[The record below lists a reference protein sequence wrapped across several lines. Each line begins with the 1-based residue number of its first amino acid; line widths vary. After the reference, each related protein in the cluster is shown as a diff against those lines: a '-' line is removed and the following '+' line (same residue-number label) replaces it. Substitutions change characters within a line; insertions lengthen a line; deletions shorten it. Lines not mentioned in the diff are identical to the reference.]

1 MNYKIIKNGEVWGE
15 AWDLLETRTEQVIGT
30 YPTAQDAQVAKSK
43 FNRGYGFD
51 GWTPAFMLEKYLVE
65 PKKKSRISTK

>member
-1 MNYKIIKNGEVWGE
+1 MMNYKIMKSGEVWN
-15 AWDLLETRTEQVIGT
+15 LLETRTEQVIGT
-30 YPTAQDAQVAKSK
+30 YNTAQDAQVAETN

-51 GWTPAFMLEKYLVE
+51 GWTPAFMLEKYFVE

>member
-1 MNYKIIKNGEVWGE
+1 MMNYKIMKSGEVWN
-15 AWDLLETRTEQVIGT
+15 LLETRTEQVIGT
-30 YPTAQDAQVAKSK
+30 YKTSQDAQVAKTN

-51 GWTPAFMLEKYLVE
+51 GWTPAFMLEKYFVE